1 MKIVKRNNSRKRIT
15 VVYGKYGL
23 KFSPEVTPHL
33 RKVIEDGE
41 KSLREGTA
49 VRCTLEELMSFLR
62 SLHD

>member
-23 KFSPEVTPHL
+23 KFSPETPLHI
-33 RKVIEDGE
+33 RSIIEDGE
-41 KSLREGTA
+41 KSLKEGTA
-49 VRCTLEELMSFLR
+49 VTCTLEELMSFLR